1 MPEQTLDGLLLA
13 RFGFSRLEVP
23 EQALDGI
30 PLDLG
35 LHGSEDRILTNIRNI
50 MCYIFID
57 ICIDRRS

>member
-1 MPEQTLDGLLLA
+1 M
-13 RFGFSRLEVP
+13 P

-57 ICIDRRS
+57 ICIDRRL